1 MGSAGRLTPEHLA
14 LHSLRGVTDERKR
27 NAARRIVESP
37 KQGNNWRPR
46 LTIRRGEILAGKP
59 TMRALLLLAGGAAV
73 GRCAADEPP
82 REEWRGRLEMT
93 VTFHDRRTGE
103 IHSLDLSRGQRRDQ
117 YDASVDGTPW
127 KRGIS
132 ATQLARFFR
141 MKLKPH
147 ICRA

>member
-1 MGSAGRLTPEHLA
+1 MAEQCITQTMNTSPHNLRCQKRIARKQKLRDRAMKGVAERERL
-14 LHSLRGVTDERKR
+14 RMER
-27 NAARRIVESP
+27 
-37 KQGNNWRPR
+37 
-46 LTIRRGEILAGKP
+46 
-59 TMRALLLLAGGAAV
+59 
-73 GRCAADEPP
+73 AADEPQ

-132 ATQLARFFR
+132 ATELARFFR

>member
-1 MGSAGRLTPEHLA
+1 MNTSPHNLRCQKRIARKQKLRDRAMKGVAERERL
-14 LHSLRGVTDERKR
+14 RMER
-27 NAARRIVESP
+27 
-37 KQGNNWRPR
+37 
-46 LTIRRGEILAGKP
+46 
-59 TMRALLLLAGGAAV
+59 
-73 GRCAADEPP
+73 AADEPQ

-117 YDASVDGTPW
+117 YDASVDGTLW

-132 ATQLARFFR
+132 ATELARFFR